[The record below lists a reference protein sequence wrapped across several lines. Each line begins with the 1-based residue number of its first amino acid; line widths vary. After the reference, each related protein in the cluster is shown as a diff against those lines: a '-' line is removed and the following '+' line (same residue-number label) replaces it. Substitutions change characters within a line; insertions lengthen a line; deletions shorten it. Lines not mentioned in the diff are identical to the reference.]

1 VPLATD
7 MFALSTAA
15 ISTTNDQV
23 DAFLTNTID
32 TSLKGFME
40 AAAAVNFYQVRVH
53 IDLQKNPRSI
63 TENTFTTITSLN
75 RSLNSEL
82 PSSLTVLNGVGHIW
96 LDKKYQ
102 IYTDFQDAIAD
113 FVVQLETE
121 GFLVGARI
129 GSTMADL
136 IIDWNPASINPWDND
151 IFTTTFRQ
159 FLRNAG
165 PFDNTETPQFDFVG
179 DGGDNWGA

>member
-1 VPLATD
+1 MPLAID
-7 MFALSTAA
+7 MFSLTASA

-23 DAFLTNTID
+23 DAFLTSTID

-40 AAAAVNFYQVRVH
+40 SAAAVNLSQVRVH

-75 RSLNSEL
+75 RSLNSEA
-82 PSSLTVLNGVGHIW
+82 PTTLTVLNGVGHIW

-113 FVVQLETE
+113 FVVQLEAE
-121 GFLVGARI
+121 GFLVGTRI

-136 IIDWNPASINPWDND
+136 VIDWSNGGNIIWDND
-151 IFTTTFRQ
+151 LFTTTFRQ

-165 PFDNTETPQFDFVG
+165 PFDNTEIPQFDFVG